1 VDTLKAEVRDTM
13 KDLLKVKQKR
23 VEEILSLL
31 PEEQRPLVQACFD
44 AARHENKKNRR
55 YTTQF
60 IYECILMRI
69 KAPGL
74 YEKLRDDNKL
84 ALPSHRTLLR
94 YMKAL
99 RPAFGFQENHF
110 FGHIRGACGSNQ
122 HPDPRMF
129 INVYRLLMTYSL
141 IKPPRGSNVTGGQ
154 VMDTMLQLKD
164 LKGEDDQIRRLEL
177 QERID
182 ELLDS
187 EIEIPEELELG
198 THEGLTASVDSYA
211 LTVFGGYVARKVRQ
225 IKPVSE
231 CTECQRM
238 LLQEDEFLE
247 RESLLAIRTRG
258 GLLRPSQKLF
268 ELLVK

>member
-1 VDTLKAEVRDTM
+1 
-13 KDLLKVKQKR
+13 
-23 VEEILSLL
+23 
-31 PEEQRPLVQACFD
+31 
-44 AARHENKKNRR
+44 
-55 YTTQF
+55 
-60 IYECILMRI
+60 
-69 KAPGL
+69 
-74 YEKLRDDNKL
+74 
-84 ALPSHRTLLR
+84 
-94 YMKAL
+94 
-99 RPAFGFQENHF
+99 
-110 FGHIRGACGSNQ
+110 
-122 HPDPRMF
+122 MF

-164 LKGEDDQIRRLEL
+164 IKGEDDKIRKLEL

-211 LTVFGGYVARKVRQ
+211 LTAFGGYVARKVRQ

-268 ELLVK
+268 ELLVKLEEAVMTVASGCGVHGTLIFTVLDELLSSHGGLDLVGCDLHQRGLTTSIITFYLNTRMHFVCAESDRAVADSR